1 MPKYSEKN
9 QKNQKTK
16 TNKQTKKT
24 EKREKKNV
32 YEKKNEVLL
41 TYWQVLM

>member
-16 TNKQTKKT
+16 TYKQTKKT

-32 YEKKNEVLL
+32 YEKKNEFLL